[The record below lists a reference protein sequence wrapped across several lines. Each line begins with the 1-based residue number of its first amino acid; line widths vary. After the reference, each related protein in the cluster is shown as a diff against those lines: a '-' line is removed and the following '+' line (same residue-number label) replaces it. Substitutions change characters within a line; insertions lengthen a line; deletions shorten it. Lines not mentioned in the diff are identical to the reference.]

1 MFEPYTVLDGH
12 LAIALDGTGT
22 FSSHTV
28 HCDHCCVKNHQD
40 GSKTS
45 SHQALVGAVVHPEL
59 KEVFP
64 LAPEPL
70 HRNDGTPNP
79 SLTKFSKN
87 SSNFIVF
94 AIYRNIFSFN
104 FNKL

>member
-1 MFEPYTVLDGH
+1 MPPTSETLYGIDNPPSDTSMRERLDEVNPRDLRRCLTDIFAPLQRGKVFEPYTVLDGH

-45 SHQALVGAVVHPEL
+45 SYQALVGAVCP
-59 KEVFP
+59 
-64 LAPEPL
+64 
-70 HRNDGTPNP
+70 
-79 SLTKFSKN
+79 
-87 SSNFIVF
+87 
-94 AIYRNIFSFN
+94 
-104 FNKL
+104 

>member
-1 MFEPYTVLDGH
+1 MFEPCTVLDGH

-40 GSKTS
+40 GSQTS
-45 SHQALVGAVVHPEL
+45 SHQALVGAVVHPAL

-70 HRNDGTPNP
+70 HRNDGTPKNDGERHAAKRF
-79 SLTKFSKN
+79 LTDL
-87 SSNFIVF
+87 
-94 AIYRNIFSFN
+94 RP
-104 FNKL
+104 